1 VGRNAGVRRGRIM
14 AVVAALAW
22 LALGLAWSLAS
33 PPGSSPDD
41 DFHLGSIWCAW
52 GREATGCVEG
62 AIGETRVDV
71 QVPALQQAFSNCVA
85 LKPEASAACQFAS
98 QGPPPTTANTGL
110 YPPGYYSFLR
120 LFATDNLAGSIV
132 AMRMAV
138 WTVCTALWAG
148 LLLIIP
154 NPSRYRI
161 LLAALAAFVPL
172 GLFLSASTNP
182 SGLVVTTIP
191 VAVLAV
197 AFAGDFRRRRGA
209 AAVGLAA
216 VAGVAAVVTRSDAP
230 FLLALGLAAVLL
242 LRVRDWRTVGSWWPA
257 PAAVAASV
265 VLGLLIAGTQ
275 TSNISGGL
283 PGADGTA
290 SGAGPSIGSVVT
302 SLPTYFIGG
311 FATTL
316 GYMDVPMPAVV
327 WAPVAAV
334 MAAIAVLGLTSWRL
348 EKGLAVLVVVLGQV
362 VGLVYLQVGS
372 ACCTVQARYF
382 LPLTVIWMALLALV
396 PAGATAWRLNV
407 PQAWVLG
414 LGLVVSQSIAL
425 HQVLVRYTVGLGTPG
440 DHLWLRDGQWWWA
453 IPIPPL
459 AVWLVGSAGFACAVA
474 WALSQVV
481 RPAEGQ
487 PVVRVAAT
495 TGTDQ

>member
-1 VGRNAGVRRGRIM
+1 M
-14 AVVAALAW
+14 AVVVAVAW

-52 GREATGCVEG
+52 GRESTGCVEG
-62 AIGETRVDV
+62 AIGETRVEV

-85 LKPEASAACQFAS
+85 LKPEASAACQFAAE
-98 QGPPPTTANTGL
+98 GPAPTTANTGL

-132 AMRMAV
+132 AMRMAI
-138 WTVCTALWAG
+138 WIVCSALWAG
-148 LLLIIP
+148 LLLVMP
-154 NPSRYRI
+154 RTSRHRV
-161 LLAALAAFVPL
+161 LLAVLAAFVPL

-182 SGLVVTTIP
+182 SGLAVTTIP

-197 AFAGDFRRRRGA
+197 AFAGDFKRRRGA

-230 FLLALGLAAVLL
+230 FLLALGLGAVLL
-242 LRVRDWRTVGSWWPA
+242 LRVRDWRSAGSWWPA

-265 VLGLLIAGTQ
+265 LLGLFIAGTQ
-275 TSNISGGL
+275 TRNITGGL

-290 SGAGPSIGSVVT
+290 SGAGPSIGAVLR
-302 SLPTYFIGG
+302 SLPTYFVGEY
-311 FATTL
+311 ATTL

-334 MAAIAVLGLTSWRL
+334 MAATAVLGLASWRL
-348 EKGLAVLVVVLGQV
+348 EKGLAVLLVVLGQV
-362 VGLVYLQVGS
+362 VALVYLQVGS

-382 LPLTVIWMALLALV
+382 LPLTVTWMALLALV
-396 PAGATAWRLNV
+396 PLGAAAWRVNG
-407 PQAWVLG
+407 PQALVLG
-414 LGLVVSQSIAL
+414 VALAGSQSLAL
-425 HQVLVRYTVGLGTPG
+425 HQVLVRYTVGLGAPG
-440 DHLWLRDGQWWWA
+440 EHLWLRDGQWWWE
-453 IPIPPL
+453 IPISPL
-459 AVWLVGSAGFACAVA
+459 AVWLAGSAAFAFAVA
-474 WALSQVV
+474 WVLSQLV
-481 RPAEGQ
+481 RPADQESAIAE
-487 PVVRVAAT
+487 VAAVHA
-495 TGTDQ
+495 DQ